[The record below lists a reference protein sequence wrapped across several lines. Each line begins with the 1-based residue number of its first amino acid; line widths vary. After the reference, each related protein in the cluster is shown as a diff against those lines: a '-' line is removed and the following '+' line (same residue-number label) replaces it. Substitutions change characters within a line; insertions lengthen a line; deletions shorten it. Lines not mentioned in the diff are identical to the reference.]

1 MCVCVCVRQ
10 GDCVA
15 VGCLGK
21 TQLMYTCVCV
31 RESERES
38 ECEKVYVFVCERA
51 DERVSVRK
59 YMCLCAREQVRE

>member
-1 MCVCVCVRQ
+1 VCVCVCVRQ

-51 DERVSVRK
+51 SDRVSV
-59 YMCLCAREQVRE
+59 